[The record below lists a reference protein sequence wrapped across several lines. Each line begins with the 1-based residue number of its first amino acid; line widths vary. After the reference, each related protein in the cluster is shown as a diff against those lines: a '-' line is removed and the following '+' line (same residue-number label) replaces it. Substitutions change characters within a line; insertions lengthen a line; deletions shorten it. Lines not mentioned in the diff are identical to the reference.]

1 MLFFED
7 DKGRKWYLHEKVTS
21 RGGTIRYFSQNAEDS
36 LPIPAGHD
44 VIVSKTG
51 LPFLRRQQ

>member
-1 MLFFED
+1 MFYED

-21 RGGTIRYFSQNAEDS
+21 RGGTIRYFSLNAGDS
-36 LPIPAGHD
+36 VPIPDGHT

-51 LPFLRRQQ
+51 LPFLKKQA